1 MKKLWKK
8 LLAITTAVMMVIIL
22 LPAMA
27 NADVASGKGTVEI
40 IKNGETESEYLSD
53 AKFSFYKIASITNT
67 EGNLADITNVGA
79 TATSAPSNK
88 DNNGSTGKTEL
99 PLGVYLVKETETPE
113 NYVASKPFIVSV
125 PSTNNY
131 DKNNTEENA
140 EGTSFVYDIVA
151 QPRCL

>member
-67 EGNLADITNVGA
+67 EGKDWKYTVESDYKKVLDDDGTAKNLYNL
-79 TATSAPSNK
+79 PS
-88 DNNGSTGKTEL
+88 
-99 PLGVYLVKETETPE
+99 
-113 NYVASKPFIVSV
+113 SV
-125 PSTNNY
+125 W
-131 DKNNTEENA
+131 
-140 EGTSFVYDIVA
+140 
-151 QPRCL
+151 

>member
-67 EGNLADITNVGA
+67 EGKDWIAKGVRLSQILERNAHTAEGSQKLWDYAYTNFIEPNV
-79 TATSAPSNK
+79 K
-88 DNNGSTGKTEL
+88 TGKIKDDT
-99 PLGVYLVKETETPE
+99 K
-113 NYVASKPFIVSV
+113 
-125 PSTNNY
+125 
-131 DKNNTEENA
+131 
-140 EGTSFVYDIVA
+140 
-151 QPRCL
+151 

>member
-53 AKFSFYKIASITNT
+53 AKFSFYKIA
-67 EGNLADITNVGA
+67 GNNFSDICL
-79 TATSAPSNK
+79 K
-88 DNNGSTGKTEL
+88 
-99 PLGVYLVKETETPE
+99 
-113 NYVASKPFIVSV
+113 NYVSV
-125 PSTNNY
+125 EIFQ
-131 DKNNTEENA
+131 NT
-140 EGTSFVYDIVA
+140 I
-151 QPRCL
+151 

>member
-8 LLAITTAVMMVIIL
+8 LLAITTAVMMVIMI
-22 LPAMA
+22 ASGSGK
-27 NADVASGKGTVEI
+27 ADIASGKGTVEI

-67 EGNLADITNVGA
+67 EGKDWKYTVESDYKKVLDDDGTAKNLNNLPSSVWESKIDDLADITNVVA

-99 PLGVYLVKETETPE
+99 PLGVYLVKRNRNSRELCG
-113 NYVASKPFIVSV
+113 K
-125 PSTNNY
+125 
-131 DKNNTEENA
+131 
-140 EGTSFVYDIVA
+140 
-151 QPRCL
+151 